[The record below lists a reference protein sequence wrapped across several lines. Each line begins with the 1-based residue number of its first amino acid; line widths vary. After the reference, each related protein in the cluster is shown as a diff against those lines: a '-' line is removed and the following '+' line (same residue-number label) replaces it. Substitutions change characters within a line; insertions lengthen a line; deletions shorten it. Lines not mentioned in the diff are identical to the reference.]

1 MTLPARLIAVI
12 VAIVS
17 SGLSSQCFA
26 DQPGASTI
34 SSSQTP
40 IIVDGKL
47 KGCEIGFEVG
57 RDDPEFSHGETV
69 LLRGVL
75 VFMTYDGKP
84 PAFALKLGV
93 KTVGAKDFQRPA
105 EAYLLNGATTNA
117 ADYGGYTDS
126 PELGFR
132 VFGFRPGSATF
143 ESAINSV
150 ADREQFNFTYAMK
163 AGEISAVVPVD
174 LTVRKI
180 ELDPLKSKI
189 DHEVV
194 LGWGRC
200 LSPLLRNMI
209 KNEARLPFP

>member
-1 MTLPARLIAVI
+1 MALPTYPIAVI
-12 VAIVS
+12 LAIVS
-17 SGLSSQCFA
+17 CGLSRPCFA
-26 DQPGASTI
+26 DQPGTSTI

-40 IIVDGKL
+40 IIMDGKL
-47 KGCEIGFEVG
+47 RGCEIGFEVG
-57 RDDPEFSHGETV
+57 RDDPEFSHGKTV

-93 KTVGAKDFQRPA
+93 KKVGANDFQRPA

-132 VFGFRPGSATF
+132 VFGYRPGSATF

-150 ADREQFNFTYAMK
+150 ADKEQFNFTYAMK
-163 AGEISAVVPVD
+163 VGEISAVVPVD
-174 LTVRKI
+174 LTVRQI

-194 LGWGRC
+194 LGWGAC
-200 LSPLLRNMI
+200 LTPLL
-209 KNEARLPFP
+209 KKLEQK